1 MHTFDTK
8 LYIIEYICN
17 IFTLTSL

>member
-1 MHTFDTK
+1 MHTFDIK